1 MKSLEPIN
9 RNIAIELIRVTE
21 LAALSAARY
30 LGMGDKISVDKAAVN
45 AMRSALS
52 HVQMHGVIIIGEG
65 EKDKAPMLYIGESI
79 GDGSGIQVD
88 VAVDPVDG
96 TNLVARGLPGAVSV
110 VALAPKGTIEC
121 PRPFVYMNKI
131 ATGPEGKD
139 VVSIDAPVSENLN
152 NLARVKKRKISE
164 ITAVVLDRPRH
175 QGLIEDIRRA
185 GARVKLIS
193 DGDVEASIH
202 AALPDTGV
210 DILMGVGGTPEA
222 VLSAVAMHCIGGSI
236 QCTIWPR
243 DDGERAIAENT
254 GVDLARVYTEDDLV
268 KSKDVFFAIT
278 GVSTGELLRGVRY
291 MSAGAQTQ
299 SLAMRGYSGTIRW
312 IDSWHNFNRFDKLT
326 MNSTTIGDA

>member
-1 MKSLEPIN
+1 M
-9 RNIAIELIRVTE
+9 
-21 LAALSAARY
+21 
-30 LGMGDKISVDKAAVN
+30 
-45 AMRSALS
+45 
-52 HVQMHGVIIIGEG
+52 
-65 EKDKAPMLYIGESI
+65 
-79 GDGSGIQVD
+79 D

-110 VALAPKGTIEC
+110 VALAPRGAIEC

-131 ATGPEGKD
+131 ATGSEGKD
-139 VVSIDAPVSENLN
+139 VVHINAPVGENLK

-164 ITAVVLDRPRH
+164 ITVVVLDRPRH
-175 QGLIEDIRRA
+175 QGLIEEIRQS

-210 DILMGVGGTPEA
+210 DILMGIGGTPEA
-222 VLSAVAMHCIGGSI
+222 VLSTVAIHCIGGCI

-243 DDGERAIAENT
+243 DDEERKVAEKT
-254 GVDLARVYTEDDLV
+254 KVDLARVYTEDDLV
-268 KSKDVFFAIT
+268 KSKDVFFATT

-291 MSAGAQTQ
+291 VNIGAQTQ

-312 IDSWHNFNRFDKLT
+312 IDSWHNFSRFDKLT
-326 MNSTTIGDA
+326 VYNTH

>member
-1 MKSLEPIN
+1 MQAVNSLEPIN
-9 RNIAIELIRVTE
+9 RNIAIELVRVTE
-21 LAALSAARY
+21 VAALAAARY
-30 LGMGDKISVDKAAVN
+30 LGTGDKISIDRAAVN
-45 AMRSALS
+45 VMRSALS
-52 HVQMHGVIIIGEG
+52 HIQMDGTVIIGEG
-65 EKDKAPMLYIGESI
+65 EKDKAPMLYVGESI
-79 GDGSGIQVD
+79 GDGGGIQVD

-110 VALAPKGTIEC
+110 VALAPRGTIEC

-131 ATGPEGKD
+131 ATGPEGKG
-139 VVSIDAPVSENLN
+139 VIHINSPVRENLK

-175 QGLIEDIRRA
+175 EELIEDIRRS

-202 AALPDTGV
+202 AALPETGI
-210 DILMGVGGTPEA
+210 DILMGIGGTPEA
-222 VLSAVAMHCIGGSI
+222 ILSAAAMHCIGGCI

-243 DDGERAIAENT
+243 DDDERKIAEQT
-254 GVDLARVYTEDDLV
+254 KVDLTRVYSEDDLV
-268 KSKDVFFAIT
+268 KSKDVFFATT
-278 GVSTGELLRGVRY
+278 GVSSGELLRGVRY
-291 MSAGAQTQ
+291 VNTGAQTQ

-326 MNSTTIGDA
+326 LHNA